1 MTAQDLDQAIRF
13 APIVERV
20 HGAKHPELTRVRE
33 LTEALQKTED
43 SARTSELFSELREV
57 TKNYAL
63 PADACEAYTAT
74 YESLKSAD
82 EAHRS

>member
-1 MTAQDLDQAIRF
+1 MTTQDLDRAAEL

-20 HGAKHPELTRVRE
+20 HGANHPELTRVRE
-33 LTEALQKTED
+33 LTEALQQAAHTP
-43 SARTSELFSELREV
+43 RTSELFAELRAV
-57 TKNYAL
+57 TNDYAL

-82 EAHRS
+82 MAHRS

>member
-1 MTAQDLDQAIRF
+1 MSAQNLDLAAQF

-20 HGAKHPELTRVRE
+20 HGANHPELTRVRE
-33 LTEALQKTED
+33 LTEALQHTED
-43 SARTSELFSELREV
+43 SARTSEIFIELRRV
-57 TKNYAL
+57 TKNYSL

-74 YESLKSAD
+74 YESLKLAD